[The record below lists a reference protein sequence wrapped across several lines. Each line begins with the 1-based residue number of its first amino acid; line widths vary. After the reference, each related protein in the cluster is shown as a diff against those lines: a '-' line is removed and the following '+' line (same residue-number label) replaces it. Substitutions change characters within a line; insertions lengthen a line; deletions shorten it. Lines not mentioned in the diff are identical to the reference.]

1 MKTSLLMAVA
11 AIVFSVVAF
20 IIGRR
25 SLSWQF
31 PLKLRSAHSSDRMPA
46 WLKNYKEN
54 WYTRT
59 IYDKVLAFFG
69 KGEPFLNSYLSI
81 MDVAEDLGTNKVY
94 VARAIKVYSDKNF
107 CQFVNA
113 YRIDYAI
120 ALNKREPDL
129 KVSDL
134 AYRSGFNSPTAF
146 SIAFKIAKGIPP
158 GEWMRR
164 SKH

>member
-1 MKTSLLMAVA
+1 MKTSLLMAVL
-11 AIVFSVVAF
+11 AIISLSVGF
-20 IIGRR
+20 IVGRR
-25 SLSWQF
+25 SYSWNLSEI
-31 PLKLRSAHSSDRMPA
+31 LRFRQGSDKMPE

-59 IYDKVLAFFG
+59 IYDKVLAFFS
-69 KGEPFLNSYLSI
+69 KGEPFLNSYMSI
-81 MDVAEDLGTNKVY
+81 VDVAQMVGANKVY
-94 VARAIKVYSDKNF
+94 VARAVKVYSGKNF

-120 ALNKREPDL
+120 ELNKREPDL
-129 KVSDL
+129 KVCDL

-146 SIAFKIAKGIPP
+146 SIAFKIAKGVPP

-164 SKH
+164 SKS

>member
-1 MKTSLLMAVA
+1 MKTSLLMAVL
-11 AIVFSVVAF
+11 AIISLSVGF
-20 IIGRR
+20 IVGRR
-25 SLSWQF
+25 SSSWNF
-31 PLKLRSAHSSDRMPA
+31 SEILHSRKGSDRMPE

-54 WYTRT
+54 CYTRT

-69 KGEPFLNSYLSI
+69 NGEPFLNSYLSI
-81 MDVAEDLGTNKVY
+81 VDVAQMIGTNKVY
-94 VARAIKVYSDKNF
+94 VARAVKVYSGKNF

-120 ALNKREPDL
+120 ELNKREPDL
-129 KVSDL
+129 KVNDL

-146 SIAFKIAKGIPP
+146 SIAFKIAKGVPP

-164 SKH
+164 TKS